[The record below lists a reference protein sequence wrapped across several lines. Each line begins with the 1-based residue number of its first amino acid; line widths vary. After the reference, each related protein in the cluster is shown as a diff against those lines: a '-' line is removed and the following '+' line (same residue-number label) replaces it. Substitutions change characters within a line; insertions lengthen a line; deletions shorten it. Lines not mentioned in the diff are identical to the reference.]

1 MAKPEVRLTVVG
13 LGLAVGLAA
22 LVARAAQVQLIDGG
36 RYAAQAESQRTDS
49 VDLPAR
55 RGTLY
60 DRTGVPLATTQE
72 VFHVGLDRRE
82 LKDPAAAARRVARQL
97 GLSEAEVRRALR
109 RKYAHF
115 EGPFSAAQVLLLR
128 SMPGVYLTS
137 ELVRSYPDPD
147 FARPILGRPAVAG
160 RAATGLERQLDS
172 LLRGRP
178 GAAVVLRDSRG
189 RVLESPSRL
198 AAFPVPGHDV
208 FLTIDA
214 GVQEIVETALAD
226 AIERLNAA
234 GGDVVVLDPHTGE
247 VLALTSRLA
256 DGSSSSGALTAT
268 FEPGSTAKIFAAA
281 ALLAHGLVAP
291 GDSVYGEGGL
301 WKLPHRT
308 LSDDHHTGFV
318 WMRLVDAIRI
328 SSNIGTVKFASRLD
342 PAEQFDM
349 LRAFGIGAP
358 TGIDF
363 PAESRGRLLRPA
375 EWSGVSAQSLA
386 IGYEMAVTP
395 LQLAAA
401 YSAIAADGL
410 LLQPALVKRVR
421 DPDGRVVYERRPEPV
436 RRVVSPKIAAQ
447 LREMLRGVVSEGGT
461 GSAAALT
468 SYEVAGKT
476 GTARVAGPGGR
487 YVQGATTAVFAAL
500 FPAEDPQLVMVV
512 KLDSPRGS
520 YAALTA
526 APLTRRVLEQVLAA
540 QTGALDRGRL
550 TVTAPPPAPAHRAAE
565 TTTWQVFAF
574 AWPDAGSARPAAPRR
589 VPNVGGLSVR
599 EAVSR
604 LHRAGLRARLSG
616 FGRVVR
622 TAPGAGDSVAAGTLV
637 TVFAESGGTP

>member
-22 LVARAAQVQLIDGG
+22 LVARAAQVQLVDGG
-36 RYAAQAESQRTDS
+36 RYAAQAERQRTDS
-49 VDLPAR
+49 IELPAP
-55 RGTLY
+55 RGALY
-60 DRTGVPLATTQE
+60 DRAGVPLATTQE
-72 VFHVGLDRRE
+72 VFHVGLDPGE
-82 LKDPAAAARRVARQL
+82 LKDPRGDARQVARRL
-97 GLSEAEVRRALR
+97 GLSESEVRRALR

-115 EGPFSAAQVLLLR
+115 EGPFSAAQVLPLR
-128 SMPGVYLTS
+128 AMPGVYLTS
-137 ELVRSYPDPD
+137 ALVRSYPDPD

-189 RVLESPSRL
+189 QPLESPSRL
-198 AAFPVPGHDV
+198 EAFPVPGHDV
-208 FLTIDA
+208 FLTLDA

-226 AIERLNAA
+226 AIDRLNAA

-256 DGSSSSGALTAT
+256 DGSATSSALTAT

-281 ALLAHGLVAP
+281 ALLAHDLVAP
-291 GDSVYGEGGL
+291 DDSVYGEGGH
-301 WKLPHRT
+301 WTLPHRRI
-308 LSDDHHTGFV
+308 SDERHEGFA

-328 SSNIGTVKFASRLD
+328 SSNIGTVKFASRLE
-342 PAEQFDM
+342 PAQQFAM

-363 PAESRGRLLRPA
+363 PAESRGRLPQPA
-375 EWSGVSAQSLA
+375 DWSGVSAQSLA

-401 YSAIAADGL
+401 YAAIANDGVL
-410 LLQPALVKRVR
+410 LEPALVKRVR
-421 DPDGRVVYERRPEPV
+421 DPGGTIVYERRPEPV
-436 RRVVSPKIAAQ
+436 RRVVGPAVAVQ
-447 LREMLRGVVSEGGT
+447 LRDMLRGVVSGGGT
-461 GSAAALT
+461 GAAAALT

-476 GTARVAGPGGR
+476 GTARVAGPGGH
-487 YVQGATTAVFAAL
+487 YVEGAATAVFAAL

-540 QTGALDRGRL
+540 QTGALDRGPL
-550 TVTAPPPAPAHRAAE
+550 TITAPPPAPARPAAE
-565 TTTWQVFAF
+565 ETAWQSYAF
-574 AWPDAGSARPAAPRR
+574 AWPDVGQVTPASPRR
-589 VPNVGGLSVR
+589 VPNVAGLSLR
-599 EAVSR
+599 EAVGR
-604 LHRAGLRARLSG
+604 LHRAGLRARLGG

-622 TAPGAGDSVAAGTLV
+622 TAPGAGDSVAAGTLI
-637 TVFAESGGTP
+637 TLFTESGSRP